1 MGRNYVTGERIKQKR
16 LEKKWSMEKLAEK
29 VGLNRTTIMRYET
42 GDVQN
47 ISTKK
52 LFQIADALD
61 VNVDWLMGY
70 DENIKDEPIKPI
82 TRNISKEVREDKEFQ
97 RKEYDRGI
105 LIDYLT
111 QLTKLDRY
119 LLENDFSI
127 EEIDELIKYAG
138 FMILKRKK

>member
-1 MGRNYVTGERIKQKR
+1 MGTHYVTGERIKQKR

-61 VNVDWLMGY
+61 VNVDWLMGFE
-70 DENIKDEPIKPI
+70 DAVGDAPVRSTVREMSN
-82 TRNISKEVREDKEFQ
+82 EVRKDKEFQ
-97 RKEYDRGI
+97 RKEYDKGI
-105 LIDYLT
+105 LLDYLT

-127 EEIDELIKYAG
+127 EEIDELMKYAG
-138 FMILKRKK
+138 FMVLKRKK